1 MRNLYQRFSSLSGR
15 SLRTVGTCISAD
27 FGECRIQYPGGS
39 VVAVKGAGEVGTRY
53 FVQDGK
59 PASYTHLTLPT
70 IPPVVTSGVASL
82 LQKNTVN

>member
-1 MRNLYQRFSSLSGR
+1 MRNLYQRFSDLSGR

-59 PASYTHLTLPT
+59 LDGDAPSLPALE
-70 IPPVVTSGVASL
+70 IDV
-82 LQKNTVN
+82 

>member
-1 MRNLYQRFSSLSGR
+1 MRNLYQRFSDLSGR

-59 PASYTHLTLPT
+59 LDGEAAAL
-70 IPPVVTSGVASL
+70 VSL
-82 LQKNTVN
+82 EIEV